1 MHSKNASGLFLR
13 RARTLAVV
21 CGGLW
26 ALVAAQFPALPRA
39 SAAREAREKE
49 TALAAPI
56 TGVTVYSDRA
66 RVVRSTRL
74 QLEPSVRQRFVLPLL
89 STSIDA
95 SSIRI
100 DARPAPGGND
110 VDVERV
116 EIALVEGSELPV
128 TETQRL
134 LDELDQLDVEL
145 GRLSEENSAYQSHLD
160 LLGRL
165 TPAAPPTP
173 SMFGG
178 GKPAT
183 LNPAGWGTVFQFLRG
198 TMEKLHSAQFDNA
211 EKSRQLSKKRDQLLA
226 EVRLLGGA
234 QQRSAYRVTATLHG
248 HGSAVLWLSY
258 VTPSA
263 RWLPTYDIQLLP
275 GKNQVELGF
284 SGQVS
289 QETGE
294 DWTDVALML
303 STAVP
308 SLATQAP
315 KLYTWKLGSRERFIP
330 TPPPVHERPPQ
341 PPPPLSPSNEVSPTA
356 LLRRRLLARAGMAPS
371 GRVTMVHDEEGD
383 SDRDGIPDSADL
395 LPLEKDTK
403 EKETTKSGKKRPVMK
418 AEAPPPAPPSEQ
430 PAPIRAQML
439 RRAESAPS
447 ADTSIVA
454 EEMRVSGGLA
464 FGGDARSFEPTSGL
478 VAGNMGPR
486 GPVLGVG
493 LAPPPAYRPPPLDA
507 NSPAA
512 LAGGY
517 DLSYQSLYKET
528 IASGKGARRVALF
541 SRSFPVAVQRKVFA
555 ALAKEAYLVA
565 EINNPSKQPLP
576 GGQAQLFVGADPAG
590 VATLQLVAPGEA
602 FTLPLGLDRALKP
615 VRNVR
620 LTTVEKGVFSKD
632 EISEYVVTTELV
644 NPHRQAID
652 VRILDQLPLPGDKNV
667 EIKLVSSEPPATPDR
682 DTGALQ
688 WRLTVPPAGKVETR
702 FTYTL
707 RRPKGA
713 RLYQ

>member
-1 MHSKNASGLFLR
+1 MHRKNASAIVWRRPQLR
-13 RARTLAVV
+13 TFAIC
-21 CGGLW
+21 CGGAGVLFST
-26 ALVAAQFPALPRA
+26 LLTA
-39 SAAREAREKE
+39 SAAHEAREKE
-49 TALAAPI
+49 TALLAPI

-74 QLEPSVRQRFVLPLL
+74 QLEAGRQRFVLPLL
-89 STSIDA
+89 STNIDA
-95 SSIRI
+95 TSIRI
-100 DARPAPGGND
+100 DARPAPGQND

-116 EIALVEGSELPV
+116 EISRVEGSELPV
-128 TETQRL
+128 SETQKL
-134 LDELDQLDVEL
+134 LDDLDHLDIELE
-145 GRLSEENSAYQSHLD
+145 RLSEENGAYRSQLE

-165 TPAAPPTP
+165 SPAAPPTP
-173 SMFGG
+173 SVLTG
-178 GKPAT
+178 GKPT
-183 LNPAGWGTVFQFLRG
+183 SLNSTGWGNVFQFLRG
-198 TMEKLHSAQFDNA
+198 AMEKLHTAQSENV
-211 EKSRQLSKKRDQLLA
+211 EKTRQLTKQREKLRA
-226 EVRLLGGA
+226 EVKLLGGA

-248 HGSAVLWLSY
+248 HGPAVLWLSY

-263 RWLPTYDIQLLP
+263 RWLPTYDIQLQP

-294 DWTDVALML
+294 DWNDVALML

-341 PPPPLSPSNEVSPTA
+341 PPPPLSPVNEASPTEM
-356 LLRRRLLARAGMAPS
+356 LRRRLLERAGLMPMGGMS
-371 GRVTMVHDEEGD
+371 RVAMVGDEV
-383 SDRDGIPDSADL
+383 DRDGDGILDGVDQ
-395 LPLEKDTK
+395 
-403 EKETTKSGKKRPVMK
+403 
-418 AEAPPPAPPSEQ
+418 APPDKPADFKQQRELKKEEPAPA
-430 PAPIRAQML
+430 PAEPEMTAAP
-439 RRAESAPS
+439 RRRPMRTYEAVSQSAPV
-447 ADTSIVA
+447 IV
-454 EEMRVSGGLA
+454 EEMRAMPGNSRADLSA
-464 FGGDARSFEPTSGL
+464 SDSFAVTGMS
-478 VAGNMGPR
+478 AAPR
-486 GPVLGVG
+486 GPVMGVG
-493 LAPPPAYRPPPLDA
+493 LAPPPSYRPPPLDA

-517 DLSYQSLYKET
+517 DLSYPSLYKET

-541 SRSFPVAVQRKVFA
+541 SRNFPVSVQRKVFA

-576 GGQAQLFVGADPAG
+576 GGHAQLFVGADPAG

-632 EISEYVVTTELV
+632 ELSEYVVTTELV
-644 NPHRQAID
+644 NPYRQAID
-652 VRILDQLPLPGDKNV
+652 VRLLDQLPQPGDKNV
-667 EIKLVSSEPPATPDR
+667 EIKLVSSEPQATPDR
-682 DTGALQ
+682 DTGALS
-688 WRLTVPPAGKVETR
+688 WRLTVPPGAKVETR

>member
-1 MHSKNASGLFLR
+1 MHSKNASAPGLR
-13 RARTLAVV
+13 RPRLRTFAVF
-21 CGGLW
+21 CGGAGVLFST
-26 ALVAAQFPALPRA
+26 LLSA

-49 TALAAPI
+49 TALIAPI
-56 TGVTVYSDRA
+56 SGVTVYSDRA
-66 RVVRSTRL
+66 RVVRSARL
-74 QLEPSVRQRFVLPLL
+74 QLDAGRQRVVLPLL
-89 STSIDA
+89 STNIDA
-95 SSIRI
+95 TSIRI
-100 DARPAPGGND
+100 DARPAPGPND

-116 EIALVEGSELPV
+116 EISLVEGSELPIS
-128 TETQRL
+128 ETQKL
-134 LDELDQLDVEL
+134 LDELDQLDIEL
-145 GRLSEENSAYQSHLD
+145 ERLSEENSAYRTQLD

-165 TPAAPPTP
+165 SPAAPPTP
-173 SMFGG
+173 SVLTG
-178 GKPAT
+178 GKPTT
-183 LNPAGWGTVFQFLRG
+183 LSSTGWVGVFQFLRG
-198 TMEKLHSAQFDNA
+198 AMEKLHSAQFENA
-211 EKSRQLSKKRDQLLA
+211 DKTRQLSKQREKLRA
-226 EVRLLGGA
+226 EARLLGGA

-248 HGSAVLWLSY
+248 HGAAVLWLSY

-263 RWLPTYDIQLLP
+263 RWLPTYDIQLVP

-294 DWTDVALML
+294 DWNDVALML

-341 PPPPLSPSNEVSPTA
+341 PPPPLSPIPETSPTEM
-356 LLRRRLLARAGMAPS
+356 LRRRLFARAGMAQLGGMS
-371 GRVTMVHDEEGD
+371 RVAMMGDEM
-383 SDRDGIPDSADL
+383 DRDADGIPDGVDQGVADKSQEDFKRR
-395 LPLEKDTK
+395 PMKKKDKQPESMPALE
-403 EKETTKSGKKRPVMK
+403 
-418 AEAPPPAPPSEQ
+418 EAPVVTAAPAAPAPVRGRVLRSYEQ
-430 PAPIRAQML
+430 LAGVTIEAR
-439 RRAESAPS
+439 
-447 ADTSIVA
+447 DTSP
-454 EEMRVSGGLA
+454 SGA
-464 FGGDARSFEPTSGL
+464 TSSFDDMTMAGG
-478 VAGNMGPR
+478 MPR
-486 GPVLGVG
+486 GPVMGVG
-493 LAPPPAYRPPPLDA
+493 LSPPPAYRPPPLDA

-517 DLSYQSLYKET
+517 DLSYPSLYKET
-528 IASGKGARRVALF
+528 VASGKGARRVALF

-555 ALAKEAYLVA
+555 SLAKEAYLVA

-576 GGQAQLFVGADPAG
+576 GGHAQLFVGADPAG

-632 EISEYVVTTELV
+632 ELSEYVVTTELV
-644 NPHRQAID
+644 NPHRQSID
-652 VRILDQLPLPGDKNV
+652 VRLLDQLPQPGDKNV
-667 EIKLVSSEPPATPDR
+667 EIKLVGSEPPATPDR

-688 WRLTVPPAGKVETR
+688 WRLTIPPGAKVETR

>member
-1 MHSKNASGLFLR
+1 MHSKNASATVLR
-13 RARTLAVV
+13 RPRLRTFTVF
-21 CGGLW
+21 CGGAGVLFST
-26 ALVAAQFPALPRA
+26 LLSA

-49 TALAAPI
+49 TALAAAI

-74 QLEPSVRQRFVLPLL
+74 QLEAGRHRFVLPLL
-89 STSIDA
+89 STNIDA
-95 SSIRI
+95 TSIRI
-100 DARPAPGGND
+100 DARPSPGQND

-116 EIALVEGSELPV
+116 EITRVEGSELPIS
-128 TETQRL
+128 ETQKL
-134 LDELDQLDVEL
+134 LDDLDQLDIEL
-145 GRLSEENSAYQSHLD
+145 ARLSEESSAYRSHLE

-173 SMFGG
+173 SVFTG
-178 GKPAT
+178 GKPT
-183 LNPAGWGTVFQFLRG
+183 PLNSTGWGSVFQFVRG
-198 TMEKLHSAQFDNA
+198 AMEKLHGAQSENA
-211 EKSRQLSKKRDQLLA
+211 EKTRQLTKKRDQLRA
-226 EVRLLGGA
+226 EVKLLGGA
-234 QQRSAYRVTATLHG
+234 QQRSAYRVTATLNG
-248 HGSAVLWLSY
+248 HGAAILWLSY

-263 RWLPTYDIQLLP
+263 RWLPTYDIQLVP
-275 GKNQVELGF
+275 GKNQVELAF

-294 DWTDVALML
+294 DWSDVALML

-341 PPPPLSPSNEVSPTA
+341 PPPPLSPITETSPTE
-356 LLRRRLLARAGMAPS
+356 LLRRRLLDRAGLAPMGGIGRVAMVGDEMDRDADGVPDSVDLVPADEAQNFKQRPMKDAKKVEAKPEPPEPAPAPS
-371 GRVTMVHDEEGD
+371 PSRGRPMRSYESV
-383 SDRDGIPDSADL
+383 SA
-395 LPLEKDTK
+395 
-403 EKETTKSGKKRPVMK
+403 TT
-418 AEAPPPAPPSEQ
+418 
-430 PAPIRAQML
+430 PI
-439 RRAESAPS
+439 
-447 ADTSIVA
+447 A
-454 EEMRVSGGLA
+454 EEMSVSRESVSRRPDITA
-464 FGGDARSFEPTSGL
+464 SDTFGAGSFSS
-478 VAGNMGPR
+478 APR

-493 LAPPPAYRPPPLDA
+493 LSPPPAYRPQPLDA

-541 SRSFPVAVQRKVFA
+541 SRSFPVSVQRKVFA

-576 GGQAQLFVGADPAG
+576 GGHAQLFVGADPAG

-644 NPHRQAID
+644 NPYRQAID
-652 VRILDQLPLPGDKNV
+652 VRLIDQLPQPGDKNV
-667 EIKLVSSEPPATPDR
+667 EIKLVGSEPAATPDR

-688 WRLTVPPAGKVETR
+688 WRLTVPPGGKVETR